1 MDYKK
6 LYFREEEFYEDHG
19 IEFHLGREATNI
31 VNRHGRPYLELS
43 DEYKMV
49 IEASFGISWQL
60 SFRNMMRWWSPRVP
74 LPRIEKFLEQKKLKI
89 VSILEE

>member
-1 MDYKK
+1 MHLPYDKSRLTKQFKGMDYKK

-49 IEASFGISWQL
+49 IEASFGIS
-60 SFRNMMRWWSPRVP
+60 
-74 LPRIEKFLEQKKLKI
+74 
-89 VSILEE
+89 